1 MTSSDP
7 APIRVLYVEDD
18 ENLQYTLSRMLQ
30 HFGYEIETASNGKEG
45 VEKAEQ
51 WQPDVILMDIRMP
64 VMDGIEAIKVL
75 RANPKTAAIP
85 IFMLSAYTDAKTRRA
100 CQDADAFF
108 SKPPNIERIDA
119 KIRKTLNKE
128 AA

>member
-1 MTSSDP
+1 MTSTGP

-45 VEKAEQ
+45 IEKAEQ

-64 VMDGIEAIKVL
+64 VMDGIKAIKVL

-100 CQDADAFF
+100 CADADAFF
-108 SKPPNIERIDA
+108 SKPPNIRRIDA
-119 KIRKTLNKE
+119 KIRKTLKLE
-128 AA
+128 AT